1 MTPGDLIFPSRRAHE
16 YTHTHARK
24 RARAYKGSVRRIA
37 RGDLVTRCGEVHAE
51 TGDPRR
57 HTAVSIHG
65 SLEAERGIHVQL
77 LPTAG
82 AVPFDRGGNEGR
94 KGGRR
99 AHRHPRTG
107 LRVEGSVS
115 SARLKIVKV
124 VQVEERSF
132 ERLDSNLLV
141 VEYIYIY
148 IYESRRET
156 YRIFIEATK

>member
-65 SLEAERGIHVQL
+65 SLEAERYPRPTFANRWGRPLRPWWERRKERRKARSPASQNRPSSGGIGL
-77 LPTAG
+77 LRKVENCKGCPS
-82 AVPFDRGGNEGR
+82 RG
-94 KGGRR
+94 
-99 AHRHPRTG
+99 
-107 LRVEGSVS
+107 
-115 SARLKIVKV
+115 
-124 VQVEERSF
+124 EEF
-132 ERLDSNLLV
+132 
-141 VEYIYIY
+141 
-148 IYESRRET
+148 
-156 YRIFIEATK
+156 